1 VASITNWLLMNRSMN
16 PSLHLG
22 AESAVV
28 WIIDSLELRRVGI
41 VSLLTPW
48 ADRSNIQIVQVDLAQ
63 ALTRSD
69 TSSVKLIV
77 LVIGPQGIAET
88 EPRNWIA
95 SLVAQYSD
103 TPLVLISEREE
114 TEEVVAAF
122 KAGARGF
129 IPMSIAPPVAIHAFQ
144 FIMSGGSF
152 FPPAALVERA
162 SVERAVPVTATPRSA
177 LLAEAQNC
185 DLTIRQQQ
193 VLERLREGESNK
205 LIARRLKLQ
214 ESTVK
219 VHIRQIMRK
228 LGAANRTQAALSA
241 APWRRAASGGGGGAD
256 ND

>member
-1 VASITNWLLMNRSMN
+1 MNQL
-16 PSLHLG
+16 LHLR

-28 WIIDSLELRRVGI
+28 WIIDPLELRRVGI
-41 VSLLTPW
+41 VSLLTSW
-48 ADRSNIQIVQVDLAQ
+48 ADQSNIQIVQIDLAE
-63 ALTRSD
+63 ALTLSD
-69 TSSVKLIV
+69 TSSVKLIL
-77 LVIGPQGIAET
+77 LVVGPRGIADP
-88 EPRNWIA
+88 EPRNCIA
-95 SLVAQYSD
+95 SLHAKYTD

-114 TEEVVAAF
+114 AEEVVAAF

-129 IPMSIAPPVAIHAFQ
+129 IPMSIAPPVAIQAFQ

-152 FPPAALVERA
+152 FPPTALVRH
-162 SVERAVPVTATPRSA
+162 SVPVDAAPRTA
-177 LLAEAQNC
+177 LLADAQNC
-185 DLTIRQQQ
+185 DLTLRQQQ
-193 VLERLREGESNK
+193 VLERLRQGESNK

-241 APWRRAASGGGGGAD
+241 AQWGRTASNGGDGAD